1 MHQLPWKYALIVVLL
16 ACSEPNSPSPS
27 PSASPVAEVKPK
39 PVSLRKGLSTWR
51 ALMEEAARAE
61 LYQNGLLI
69 DFGNPDEHK
78 YTRGGW
84 RSDYGASTVEANG
97 VTHTAV
103 DGHRVYLDLVSP
115 APVKRIYA
123 RVRSVISGQ
132 RIQFE
137 VRNQSLGDAPISKQW
152 TTVEIPIKGSALAA
166 GRRDVSFVFGHPNPN
181 GPRAQVD
188 WIWLS
193 TDAKAKPAPLAPR
206 VLPVSI
212 GGVPKRALV
221 APTART
227 YSFYL
232 HIPENNAFLVFG
244 YGADKPVTFTV
255 HAKTDERSK
264 RELFSQ
270 PAKIGAWKQAKVD
283 LSEFAGRA
291 IRLDLTTKS
300 DAPAAVGWGEP
311 EIMVATS
318 KSKVASTGD
327 TPRNVVMIVIDT
339 VRADAYSA
347 FNPASEIRTP
357 AFDKLA
363 TKSLV
368 FANAYNNENWT
379 KPSVAT
385 ILTGLYPTTHDTK
398 RDQSVLP
405 SEVELLSERLQG
417 EGFDTAAFVANGFI
431 SDKFGFAEGW
441 DVFRNYIRE
450 NKPSEAEYV
459 YADALTWL
467 AKPRDKPFFL
477 YLQTIDPHVEYSV
490 GKDYTNPYFP
500 APYKGQL
507 GASVSGAEQVAMSSR
522 KLNVSK
528 LDRKW
533 VEALYYGEIS
543 YHDEHMGLF
552 LHELEK
558 QKLLANTMIVVTN
571 DHGEELGER
580 GRWGH
585 GHSLYEEMIR
595 APLLF
600 HYPPIF
606 SHGKRTDVVEHVDV
620 TPTILEALRL
630 KPLAD
635 ADGQS
640 LLPLVRG
647 APDSRP
653 SYAVSE
659 FLTGSRAL
667 RVGRWKLIRSTR
679 GLGKLYDIKR
689 DPRERKNRAKR
700 APIALRLCEVYLGE
714 ALATPTK
721 RLRRHERRKH
731 RKFNSKNL
739 VIDPKLRKQ
748 LEALGYLGGQ

>member
-1 MHQLPWKYALIVVLL
+1 M
-16 ACSEPNSPSPS
+16 
-27 PSASPVAEVKPK
+27 KPK

-51 ALMEEAARAE
+51 ALLEEAARAE
-61 LYQNGLLI
+61 LYQNGVLI
-69 DFGNPDEHK
+69 DLGNPDEHK

-103 DGHRVYLDLVSP
+103 DGHRVYLDVVVP
-115 APVKRIYA
+115 APVQRIYA
-123 RVRSVISGQ
+123 RVRSTVEGQ

-137 VRNQSLGDAPISKQW
+137 IGQKSLGDAPVSQQW
-152 TTVEIPIKGSALAA
+152 TTVDILVKSGAFAA
-166 GRRDVSFVFGHPNPN
+166 GRHDLSFVFGHANPK

-193 TDAKAKPAPLAPR
+193 TDAEAKPAPLAPR

-221 APTART
+221 APTPRT

-232 HIPENNAFLVFG
+232 HVPEGNAFFVFD
-244 YGADKPVTFTV
+244 YGADKPVTFAV
-255 HAKTDERSK
+255 HAETDPKSK
-264 RELFSQ
+264 SKLFSQ
-270 PAKIGAWKQAKVD
+270 SAQVGAWKQAKVD
-283 LSEFAGRA
+283 LSDFAGKA
-291 IRLDLTTKS
+291 IRLDLTTQS
-300 DAPAAVGWGEP
+300 DTPAAVGWGEP
-311 EIMVATS
+311 EIMVD
-318 KSKVASTGD
+318 SKVKGAPAASK
-327 TPRNVVMIVIDT
+327 PRNVILLVIDT
-339 VRADAYSA
+339 VRADAFSA
-347 FNPASEIRTP
+347 FNQASEVRTP

-363 TKSLV
+363 QESLV
-368 FANAYNNENWT
+368 FLNAYNNENWT

-385 ILTGLYPTTHDTK
+385 ILSGLYPTTHDTK

-405 SEVELLSERLQG
+405 SDVELVSETLQSQ
-417 EGFDTAAFVANGFI
+417 GFDTAAFVANGFI

-450 NKPSEAEYV
+450 NKRSEAEYV

-467 AKPRDKPFFL
+467 TKPRDKPFFL
-477 YLQTIDPHVEYSV
+477 YLQTIDPHVVYAV
-490 GKDYTNPYFP
+490 DKKYTNPYFSEL
-500 APYKGQL
+500 YKGPL
-507 GASVSGAEQVAMSSR
+507 GSSVSGAEQVAMSKR
-522 KLNVSK
+522 KWKVGE

-543 YHDEHMGLF
+543 YHDDHMGVF
-552 LHELEK
+552 FRELK
-558 QKLLANTMIVVTN
+558 QQGLLANTMIVVTN

-606 SHGKRTDVVEHVDV
+606 SRGKRADVVEHVDIA
-620 TPTILEALRL
+620 PTIVDALGL
-630 KPLAD
+630 KPLKD

-647 APDSRP
+647 APESRP
-653 SYAVSE
+653 TYAVSE
-659 FLTGSRAL
+659 FLGGSRAL
-667 RVGRWKLIRSTR
+667 RVGRWKLIRSAR
-679 GLGKLYDIKR
+679 GLGKLYDIME
-689 DPRERKNRAKR
+689 DPQERKNRAKQ
-700 APIALRLCEVYLGE
+700 APIALRVCEVYLGE

-721 RLRRHERRKH
+721 RLRRHERRQH
-731 RKFNSKNL
+731 RRFNSKNL
-739 VIDPKLRKQ
+739 AIDPALRKQ